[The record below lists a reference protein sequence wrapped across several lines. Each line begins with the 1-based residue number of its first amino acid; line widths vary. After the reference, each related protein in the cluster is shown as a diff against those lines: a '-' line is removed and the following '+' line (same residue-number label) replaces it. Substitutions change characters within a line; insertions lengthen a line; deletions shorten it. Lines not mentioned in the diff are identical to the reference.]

1 MSKLIS
7 FALSFF
13 SGDKKLYIA
22 LGLSLILLGY
32 FYLRLDSTKAKLEK
46 SQSDLA
52 LALEINR
59 NNEAKLK
66 ELTQIHKAELKAI
79 NEANTQKNEV
89 KESVQYVKE
98 YIYKSNENNITKL
111 FNDVVDRLWD
121 ANSTSS
127 NQNRNSKSYN
137 SARVINTKPP
147 WKANSKKWTRY
158 FKCLFYAFLQIQTV
172 WNSDKQNKGAK

>member
-79 NEANTQKNEV
+79 NEANTQKNQVQER
-89 KESVQYVKE
+89 VQYVKE
-98 YIYKSNENNITKL
+98 YIYKSNENNLTKL

-121 ANSTSS
+121 DNCASS
-127 NQNRNSKSYN
+127 NQNRNSKSEN
-137 SARVINTKPP
+137 TTRATNTKPP
-147 WKANSKKWTRY
+147 
-158 FKCLFYAFLQIQTV
+158 
-172 WNSDKQNKGAK
+172 

>member
-1 MSKLIS
+1 
-7 FALSFF
+7 A
-13 SGDKKLYIA
+13 
-22 LGLSLILLGY
+22 GY
-32 FYLRLDSTKAKLEK
+32 FYLRLDSTQAKLEK

-52 LALEINR
+52 LALKINE
-59 NNEAKLK
+59 NNQEKLK
-66 ELTQIHKAELKAI
+66 ELNQIHNAELNAL
-79 NEANTQKNEV
+79 NEANKEKNQVQER
-89 KESVQYVKE
+89 VQYVKE

-147 WKANSKKWTRY
+147 
-158 FKCLFYAFLQIQTV
+158 
-172 WNSDKQNKGAK
+172 

>member
-1 MSKLIS
+1 MINLL
-7 FALSFF
+7 FGNA
-13 SGDKKLYIA
+13 KLYIA
-22 LGLSLILLGY
+22 LVLMAILAGY

-46 SQSDLA
+46 SRSDLA

-79 NEANTQKNEV
+79 NEANNQKNQVQER
-89 KESVQYVKE
+89 VQYVKE

-127 NQNRNSKSYN
+127 NQNRNSKS
-137 SARVINTKPP
+137 
-147 WKANSKKWTRY
+147 
-158 FKCLFYAFLQIQTV
+158 
-172 WNSDKQNKGAK
+172 

>member
-1 MSKLIS
+1 MINLL
-7 FALSFF
+7 FGNA
-13 SGDKKLYIA
+13 KLYIA
-22 LGLSLILLGY
+22 LVLMAILAGY

-79 NEANTQKNEV
+79 NEANNQKNEV
-89 KESVQYVKE
+89 QKKVQYVKE
-98 YIYKSNENNITKL
+98 YIYKSNENNLTKL
-111 FNDVVDRLWD
+111 FNNVVDRLWD

-127 NQNRNSKSYN
+127 NQNRNSKS
-137 SARVINTKPP
+137 
-147 WKANSKKWTRY
+147 
-158 FKCLFYAFLQIQTV
+158 
-172 WNSDKQNKGAK
+172 

>member
-1 MSKLIS
+1 MSNLIS

-22 LGLSLILLGY
+22 LGLSFILLGY
-32 FYLRLDSTKAKLEK
+32 FYLILDSTKAKLEK
-46 SQSDLA
+46 SQNDLA

-79 NEANTQKNEV
+79 NEANNQKNEV
-89 KESVQYVKE
+89 QKKVQYVKE

-121 ANSTSS
+121 ANRASS
-127 NQNRNSKSYN
+127 NQNRNSKSEN
-137 SARVINTKPP
+137 TARVINIKSP
-147 WKANSKKWTRY
+147 
-158 FKCLFYAFLQIQTV
+158 
-172 WNSDKQNKGAK
+172 

>member
-1 MSKLIS
+1 MINLL
-7 FALSFF
+7 FGNA
-13 SGDKKLYIA
+13 KLYIA
-22 LGLSLILLGY
+22 LVLMAILAGY

-46 SQSDLA
+46 SRSDLA

-79 NEANTQKNEV
+79 NEANNQKNEV
-89 KESVQYVKE
+89 QKKVQYVKE

-121 ANSTSS
+121 ANRASS
-127 NQNRNSKSYN
+127 NQNRNSKS
-137 SARVINTKPP
+137 
-147 WKANSKKWTRY
+147 
-158 FKCLFYAFLQIQTV
+158 
-172 WNSDKQNKGAK
+172 

>member
-1 MSKLIS
+1 MINLL
-7 FALSFF
+7 FGNA
-13 SGDKKLYIA
+13 KLYIA
-22 LGLSLILLGY
+22 LVSMAILAGY
-32 FYLRLDSTKAKLEK
+32 FYLRLDSTKAELEK

-79 NEANTQKNEV
+79 NEANNQKNEV
-89 KESVQYVKE
+89 QKKVQYVKE

-121 ANSTSS
+121 ANRTSS
-127 NQNRNSKSYN
+127 NQNRNSKSEN
-137 SARVINTKPP
+137 TARVINIKSP
-147 WKANSKKWTRY
+147 
-158 FKCLFYAFLQIQTV
+158 
-172 WNSDKQNKGAK
+172 

>member
-1 MSKLIS
+1 MSNLIS

-32 FYLRLDSTKAKLEK
+32 FYLRLDTTKAKLEK

-52 LALEINR
+52 LALEINK

-79 NEANTQKNEV
+79 NEANNQKNEV
-89 KESVQYVKE
+89 QKQVQYVKE
-98 YIYKSNENNITKL
+98 YIYKSNENNLTKL
-111 FNDVVDRLWD
+111 FNNVVDRLWSS
-121 ANSTSS
+121 NTTSS
-127 NQNRNSKSYN
+127 DKNRNSKSENTTRATN
-137 SARVINTKPP
+137 SKPP
-147 WKANSKKWTRY
+147 
-158 FKCLFYAFLQIQTV
+158 
-172 WNSDKQNKGAK
+172 

>member
-1 MSKLIS
+1 MINLL
-7 FALSFF
+7 FGNA
-13 SGDKKLYIA
+13 KLYIA
-22 LGLSLILLGY
+22 LVSMAILAGY

-79 NEANTQKNEV
+79 NEANNQKNEV
-89 KESVQYVKE
+89 QKKVQYVKE

-111 FNDVVDRLWD
+111 FNNVVDRLWD
-121 ANSTSS
+121 ANRTSG
-127 NQNRNSKSYN
+127 NQNRNSKS
-137 SARVINTKPP
+137 
-147 WKANSKKWTRY
+147 
-158 FKCLFYAFLQIQTV
+158 
-172 WNSDKQNKGAK
+172 

>member
-1 MSKLIS
+1 MSNLIS

-32 FYLRLDSTKAKLEK
+32 FYLRLDTTKVKLER

-52 LALEINR
+52 LALEINK

-79 NEANTQKNEV
+79 NEANNQKNEV
-89 KESVQYVKE
+89 QKKVQYVKE
-98 YIYKSNENNITKL
+98 YIYKSNENNLTKL
-111 FNDVVDRLWD
+111 FNNVVDRLWD
-121 ANSTSS
+121 NNATSS
-127 NQNRNSKSYN
+127 NQNRNSKSEN
-137 SARVINTKPP
+137 TARVTNSKPP
-147 WKANSKKWTRY
+147 
-158 FKCLFYAFLQIQTV
+158 
-172 WNSDKQNKGAK
+172 

>member
-1 MSKLIS
+1 MINLL
-7 FALSFF
+7 FGNA
-13 SGDKKLYIA
+13 KLYIA
-22 LGLSLILLGY
+22 LVLMAILAGY

-79 NEANTQKNEV
+79 NEANNQKNEV
-89 KESVQYVKE
+89 QKKVQYVKE

-121 ANSTSS
+121 DNSTSS
-127 NQNRNSKSYN
+127 NKNRNSKS
-137 SARVINTKPP
+137 
-147 WKANSKKWTRY
+147 
-158 FKCLFYAFLQIQTV
+158 
-172 WNSDKQNKGAK
+172 

>member
-1 MSKLIS
+1 MINLL
-7 FALSFF
+7 FGNA
-13 SGDKKLYIA
+13 KLYIA
-22 LGLSLILLGY
+22 LVSMAILAGY

-79 NEANTQKNEV
+79 NEANNQKNEV
-89 KESVQYVKE
+89 QKKVQYVKE

-121 ANSTSS
+121 DNSTSS
-127 NQNRNSKSYN
+127 NQNRNSKS
-137 SARVINTKPP
+137 
-147 WKANSKKWTRY
+147 
-158 FKCLFYAFLQIQTV
+158 
-172 WNSDKQNKGAK
+172 

>member
-1 MSKLIS
+1 MINLL
-7 FALSFF
+7 FGNA
-13 SGDKKLYIA
+13 KLYIA
-22 LGLSLILLGY
+22 LVLMAILAGY
-32 FYLRLDSTKAKLEK
+32 FYLRLDSTKAELEK

-79 NEANTQKNEV
+79 NEANNQKNQVQER
-89 KESVQYVKE
+89 VQYVKE

-121 ANSTSS
+121 ANRASS
-127 NQNRNSKSYN
+127 NQNRNSKS
-137 SARVINTKPP
+137 
-147 WKANSKKWTRY
+147 
-158 FKCLFYAFLQIQTV
+158 
-172 WNSDKQNKGAK
+172 